1 MFHLKIGVPPW
12 VIYPQA
18 RMTWLSDEKL
28 MHINALELKAILIAQ
43 KTFVKASHK
52 HIKVIFEN
60 TIAIQCINKMET
72 PPSMECQHQDLKTW
86 ECVIIHKIIFKQLT
100 FQAN

>member
-18 RMTWLSDEKL
+18 RMTWLSDKKL

-43 KTFVKASHK
+43 RH
-52 HIKVIFEN
+52 
-60 TIAIQCINKMET
+60 
-72 PPSMECQHQDLKTW
+72 L
-86 ECVIIHKIIFKQLT
+86 
-100 FQAN
+100 